1 MVFLLLTNVALAS
14 FCDFFPP
21 VSDKLKSAHVKI
33 VVFPEPAKHIV
44 HKVKKKKKFKSITVL
59 QETHTNQQQQRWQA
73 A

>member
-14 FCDFFPP
+14 FCDFFSP

-44 HKVKKKKKFKSITVL
+44 HKVKKKKKNL
-59 QETHTNQQQQRWQA
+59 NQ
-73 A
+73 